1 MIVDQLTAM
10 DMRRSDRIAGI
21 RDRGF
26 FAVAIRVDLQRIS
39 ELDADIDYPSS
50 GWFDA
55 VPRMGEVIQ
64 FRDSAN
70 NMLSPRTVISVNYL
84 ESEPNSFRVLVV
96 VE

>member
-1 MIVDQLTAM
+1 ME
-10 DMRRSDRIAGI
+10 MRRVDRIAGI
-21 RDRGF
+21 KDRGLF
-26 FAVAIRVDLQRIS
+26 PMAIRVDLQRIS

-55 VPRMGEVIQ
+55 VPRVGEIIQ
-64 FRDSAN
+64 FRDSAHN
-70 NMLSPRTVISVNYL
+70 RLSPRTVISVNYL